1 MGTKSSKGKPET
13 FSELLSCIQYNR
25 QELEEW
31 YKIFMINNPS
41 GCFTTKHFSNF
52 YEMFFPHGDPTKLL
66 HEVGLVFQTCTE
78 RIDFREFICGISV
91 LCRGKVK
98 DKLRFAYYL
107 YDNDGK
113 GKIKIKEI
121 FKIITAIYR
130 MVNLVSDIDLFAKER
145 TPKSLERK
153 VESMFQKMNKDK
165 DETFSVDEFVL
176 AAMDDPSFLRV
187 IESNIG
193 DLNKP
198 GTSWYPTS

>member
-1 MGTKSSKGKPET
+1 MGTKSSKAKPQDFNE
-13 FSELLSCIQYNR
+13 FLCSIQYNR

-31 YKIFMINNPS
+31 YKIFMIDNTS
-41 GCFTTKHFSNF
+41 GFLTTKHFSNF
-52 YEMFFPHGDPTKLL
+52 YEMFFPDGDPTKFLNK
-66 HEVGLVFQTCTE
+66 VYPVFQTWEET
-78 RIDFREFICGISV
+78 IDFREFICGISV

-98 DKLRFAYYL
+98 DKLRFACYL

-113 GKIKIKEI
+113 GKIKKKEI
-121 FKIITAIYR
+121 FEIMTAIYK
-130 MVNLVSDIDLFAKER
+130 MVDLVSDIDLSAKEK

-198 GTSWYPTS
+198 GASWYPTS